1 MNITQF
7 LRILKARSKIIL
19 ITFFITVG
27 TTVAISLIMPKSYT
41 ATTSLVLNYK
51 GVDPVTGS
59 AMAPQ
64 LMPGYIATQTDII
77 TSRNVAI
84 KVVKALKLTE
94 DPGVQQSF
102 KDSNGTGDINEW
114 LADLLLEKLDVKPS
128 LESSVVDVSFTA
140 SDPESAA
147 AIANEFASAY
157 QQTNIQLKT
166 EPSQKA
172 ADFLDTQAKT
182 LHAKLEAAQTKLAS
196 FQQEKGITSA
206 TGNLDVETGR
216 LNDLSS
222 QLVMAQSQSDV
233 TANPVVQ
240 NLKID
245 ITNAKTKLSDLSQSM
260 GANHPQYLA
269 AQATLRKLEAQLA
282 DETNKSSSNVDGT
295 ARMYRQRVGEI
306 ASAVATQKNRVLEL
320 NRYRTELT
328 LLQQDVDNAQRA
340 LDATSLRLTQTR
352 LEGNA
357 NQTDIA
363 ILNPATPPQKPTSPK
378 LLINILLSIFL
389 GGMLGVGFGLIA
401 EMNDRRVRSSRDIS
415 ELLEVPVFAIIQSP
429 NTPKSRKLL
438 GGNISRRLLKNA

>member
-1 MNITQF
+1 MNISHF

-19 ITFFITVG
+19 ITFFITVA

-51 GVDPVTGS
+51 GVDPVTGN

-94 DPGVQQSF
+94 NPEVQQSF
-102 KDSNGTGDINEW
+102 KDSNTTGDINEW

-128 LESSVVDVSFTA
+128 LESSVIDLNYTA
-140 SDPESAA
+140 SDPEFAA
-147 AIANEFASAY
+147 AIANAFASAY

-172 ADFLDTQAKT
+172 AEFLDTQAKT
-182 LHAKLEAAQTKLAS
+182 LRANLEAAQAKLAS
-196 FQQEKGITSA
+196 FQQEKGITNA

-222 QLVMAQSQSDV
+222 QLVIAQSQSDV

-240 NLKID
+240 NLKND
-245 ITNAKTKLSDLSQSM
+245 ITNAKSKLSDLSQSV

-269 AQATLRKLEAQLA
+269 AQATIRKLEAQLA
-282 DETNKSSSNVDGT
+282 DETNKTSGSADGA
-295 ARMYRQRVGEI
+295 ARLYRQRVGEI
-306 ASAVATQKNRVLEL
+306 ASAVAAQKKRVLEL

-340 LDATSLRLTQTR
+340 LDATNLRLTQTR

-378 LLINILLSIFL
+378 LLVNILLSIFL
-389 GGMLGVGFGLIA
+389 GGMLGIGFGLIA
-401 EMNDRRVRSSRDIS
+401 EMNDRRVRSSSDIS
-415 ELLEVPVFAIIQSP
+415 ELLEVPVFAIIQS
-429 NTPKSRKLL
+429 TSTQKSRKLL
-438 GGNISRRLLKNA
+438 GGSTPRLLKNT

>member
-1 MNITQF
+1 MNISHF

-19 ITFFITVG
+19 ITFFITVA

-51 GVDPVTGS
+51 GVDPVTGN

-94 DPGVQQSF
+94 NPEVQQSF
-102 KDSNGTGDINEW
+102 KDSNTTGDINEW

-128 LESSVVDVSFTA
+128 LESSVIDLNYTA
-140 SDPESAA
+140 SDPEFAA
-147 AIANEFASAY
+147 AIANAFASAY

-172 ADFLDTQAKT
+172 AAFLDTQAKT
-182 LHAKLEAAQTKLAS
+182 LRANLEAAQAKLAS
-196 FQQEKGITSA
+196 FQQEKGITNA

-222 QLVMAQSQSDV
+222 QLVIAQSQSDV

-240 NLKID
+240 NLKND
-245 ITNAKTKLSDLSQSM
+245 ITNAKSKLSDLSQSV

-269 AQATLRKLEAQLA
+269 AQATIRKLEAQLA
-282 DETNKSSSNVDGT
+282 DETNKTSGSADGA
-295 ARMYRQRVGEI
+295 ARLYRQRVGEI
-306 ASAVATQKNRVLEL
+306 ASAVAAQKKRVLEL

-340 LDATSLRLTQTR
+340 LDATNLRLTQTR

-378 LLINILLSIFL
+378 LLVNILLSIFL
-389 GGMLGVGFGLIA
+389 GGMLGIGFGLIA
-401 EMNDRRVRSSRDIS
+401 EMNDRRVRSSSDIS
-415 ELLEVPVFAIIQSP
+415 ELLEVPVFAIIQS
-429 NTPKSRKLL
+429 TSTQKSRKLL
-438 GGNISRRLLKNA
+438 GGSTPRLLKNT

>member
-1 MNITQF
+1 MNITQL
-7 LRILKARSKIIL
+7 LRILRARSKTIL

-84 KVVKALKLTE
+84 KVVKSLKLA
-94 DPGVQQSF
+94 DNPDVQQTF
-102 KDSNGTGDINEW
+102 KDSNGKGDINEW
-114 LADLLLEKLDVKPS
+114 IADLLLEKLDVKPS
-128 LESSVVDVSFTA
+128 LESSVIDVSFTT

-172 ADFLDTQAKT
+172 AEFLDTQTKN

-222 QLVMAQSQSDV
+222 QLVIAQSQSDV

-245 ITNAKTKLSDLSQSM
+245 ITNAKSKLTDLSQSV
-260 GANHPQYLA
+260 GVNHPQYLG

-282 DETNKSSSNVDGT
+282 DETNKSSSNMDGT
-295 ARMYRQRVGEI
+295 ARLYKQRVGEI
-306 ASAVATQKNRVLEL
+306 AGAVAAQKNRVLEL

-340 LDATSLRLTQTR
+340 LDATNLRLTQTR

-389 GGMLGVGFGLIA
+389 GGMLGIGFGLIA
-401 EMNDRRVRSSRDIS
+401 EMNDRRVRSSTDIS
-415 ELLEVPVFAIIQSP
+415 ELLEVPVFAIIQSTNVQKARKLFGR
-429 NTPKSRKLL
+429 NTP
-438 GGNISRRLLKNA
+438 RLLKNT

>member
-1 MNITQF
+1 MNISHF

-19 ITFFITVG
+19 ITFFITVA

-51 GVDPVTGS
+51 GVDPVTGN

-64 LMPGYIATQTDII
+64 LMPGYIATQTNII

-94 DPGVQQSF
+94 NPEVQQSF
-102 KDSNGTGDINEW
+102 KDSNTTGDINEW

-128 LESSVVDVSFTA
+128 LESSVIDLNYTA
-140 SDPESAA
+140 SDPEFAA
-147 AIANEFASAY
+147 AIANAFASAY

-172 ADFLDTQAKT
+172 AAFLDTQAKT
-182 LHAKLEAAQTKLAS
+182 LRANLEAAQAKLAS
-196 FQQEKGITSA
+196 FQQEKGITNA

-222 QLVMAQSQSDV
+222 QLVIAQSQSDV

-240 NLKID
+240 NLKND
-245 ITNAKTKLSDLSQSM
+245 ITNAKSKLSDLSQSV

-269 AQATLRKLEAQLA
+269 AQATIRKLEAQLA
-282 DETNKSSSNVDGT
+282 DETNKTSGSADGA
-295 ARMYRQRVGEI
+295 ARLYRQRVGEI
-306 ASAVATQKNRVLEL
+306 ASAVAAQKKRVLEL

-340 LDATSLRLTQTR
+340 LDATNLRLTQTR

-378 LLINILLSIFL
+378 LLVNILLSIFL
-389 GGMLGVGFGLIA
+389 GGMLGIGFGLIA
-401 EMNDRRVRSSRDIS
+401 EMNDRRVRSSSDIS
-415 ELLEVPVFAIIQSP
+415 ELLEVPVFAIIQS
-429 NTPKSRKLL
+429 TSTQKSRKLL
-438 GGNISRRLLKNA
+438 GGSTPRLLKNT